1 MIKRIGLVSPGAMG
15 SAVGTALLGRGSEVV
30 VALQG
35 RSPRTSARAAQAG
48 LQDVGTL
55 PELVALSDL
64 VVSVVP
70 PSAALRV
77 AAEVA
82 AAIEVTGSRPVVVD
96 ANAISPARA
105 REVAGVIELAGA
117 RYVDG
122 GIVGGPPRAGS
133 RTDLFLSG
141 ADAAEVAHELTTG
154 ELVVTAIGEDPI
166 AASALKMCYAAWT
179 KGTSAL
185 LIAIR
190 SAARRQGVDAA
201 LVDLWRR
208 TQPDLLARSEN
219 EGSVAGRAWRWVDEM
234 AEISRTFEDSG
245 LPGGAAAAAGE
256 LYARLAAFK
265 ETDPVPSLDEVI
277 AAVLR

>member
-1 MIKRIGLVSPGAMG
+1 MIERIGLVSPGAMG
-15 SAVGTALLGRGSEVV
+15 SAVGTALLGRGSRVV
-30 VALQG
+30 VALEG
-35 RSPRTSARAAQAG
+35 RSPRTAARAAQTG
-48 LQDVGTL
+48 LEDVGTL
-55 PELVALSDL
+55 PELLALSDL

-70 PSAALRV
+70 PSAALGV
-77 AAEVA
+77 AAELATAVEA
-82 AAIEVTGSRPVVVD
+82 AGSRPVVVD

-105 REVAGVIELAGA
+105 REVARVVEAAGA

-122 GIVGGPPRAGS
+122 GIVGGPPRPGS

-141 ADAAEVAHELTTG
+141 ADAAEVAAELTTAG
-154 ELVVTAIGEDPI
+154 LVVTAIGEDPT

-190 SAARRQGVDAA
+190 STARRQGVDDA

-208 TQPDLLARSEN
+208 TQPELLARSEN

-245 LPGGAAAAAGE
+245 LPGGAAVAAGE

-265 ETDPVPSLDEVI
+265 DTDRVPSLDEVI